1 MSEAPARRFSLRA
14 YGSGLAILITGCAPS
29 QTWMEAL
36 NCGCNHNLRQTRLH
50 FLAKNSLQSRHL
62 IETPWCW
69 WTNPGSVS
77 QASFTQA
84 THAFS
89 SEPPPEIAPFAGSH
103 NSQVLKFLPTRVMAY
118 LNTCR
123 FSRGITLAAIW
134 DAKTSFYTP
143 FFLARTSTEFAC
155 FSIIN
160 KMVSYLSNTP
170 GQILMDF
177 TCSLTESA
185 HNRNWKWA
193 QSGLVTL
200 LSK

>member
-1 MSEAPARRFSLRA
+1 MLVNISAIVYCQLVVSTHFHWTVFLGSLCKQSLFPPVSEAPARCFSLRA
-14 YGSGLAILITGCAPS
+14 YGTGLAILISGCAPS

-50 FLAKNSLQSRHL
+50 FLAKNSLHCRHL

-77 QASFTQA
+77 QASLTQA

-89 SEPPPEIAPFAGSH
+89 PKPPPEIAAFAGSH
-103 NSQVLKFLPTRVMAY
+103 NSQVLKFLSTRVMAY

-134 DAKTSFYTP
+134 DA
-143 FFLARTSTEFAC
+143 
-155 FSIIN
+155 
-160 KMVSYLSNTP
+160 
-170 GQILMDF
+170 
-177 TCSLTESA
+177 
-185 HNRNWKWA
+185 
-193 QSGLVTL
+193 
-200 LSK
+200 